1 MAKKL
6 DTVWHIDP
14 HTQVKHAILR
24 KYWEAW
30 LPIMTK
36 FNQRVLYIDGF
47 AGPGRYAEGEDGS
60 PLIAIKSARDH
71 IARPKEEVTFIFI
84 EKDEKRFAHLNA
96 IIEEIKPSLPPNFKV
111 HCVPGVFDDKMAE
124 VLDQVDEQ
132 KSKLAPS
139 LVFIDPFGFSQTPF
153 RTVKRIMQN
162 QKCEILVTFM
172 YEEINRFL
180 SHPDQA
186 EAYDLLFGT
195 GAWREVLEIDEPDLR
210 LRMIHD
216 IYRNQL
222 HAAGA
227 KYVRSFKMLNQGNR
241 ADYFLF
247 FGTNNLRGLEKMKEA
262 MWRVDPSGT
271 FQFSDFTNAN
281 STIKLFPDE
290 PDFEQLKR
298 MIIKEFNG
306 KDVAIEHLTDF
317 VLAGTPFLRTHF
329 KTEILRPMESEGQ
342 LSIVHAK
349 ESRKKG
355 TFPDG
360 TVIKFR

>member
-1 MAKKL
+1 
-6 DTVWHIDP
+6 
-14 HTQVKHAILR
+14 
-24 KYWEAW
+24 
-30 LPIMTK
+30 
-36 FNQRVLYIDGF
+36 
-47 AGPGRYAEGEDGS
+47 
-60 PLIAIKSARDH
+60 
-71 IARPKEEVTFIFI
+71 
-84 EKDEKRFAHLNA
+84 
-96 IIEEIKPSLPPNFKV
+96 
-111 HCVPGVFDDKMAE
+111 
-124 VLDQVDEQ
+124 
-132 KSKLAPS
+132 
-139 LVFIDPFGFSQTPF
+139 
-153 RTVKRIMQN
+153 
-162 QKCEILVTFM
+162 
-172 YEEINRFL
+172 
-180 SHPDQA
+180 
-186 EAYDLLFGT
+186 
-195 GAWREVLEIDEPDLR
+195 
-210 LRMIHD
+210 
-216 IYRNQL
+216 
-222 HAAGA
+222 
-227 KYVRSFKMLNQGNR
+227 MLNQGNR

-317 VLAGTPFLRTHF
+317 VLADTPFLRTHF
-329 KTEILRPMESEGQ
+329 KAEILRPMESEGQ